1 MDDEFKVKITAKGDA
16 MGVGLF
22 STVLHSSIYFYLDKE
37 NPTLEEFIE
46 FMHRKLTL
54 MSNRAKKN
62 SDGTLTIDDLESVYQ
77 TDRMVESYYKKYLEK
92 HATRMD
98 KTS

>member
-1 MDDEFKVKITAKGDA
+1 
-16 MGVGLF
+16 
-22 STVLHSSIYFYLDKE
+22 
-37 NPTLEEFIE
+37 
-46 FMHRKLTL
+46 

-62 SDGTLTIDDLESVYQ
+62 SDGTLTIDDLESVYKLIAWSDL
-77 TDRMVESYYKKYLEK
+77 TTKKYLEK